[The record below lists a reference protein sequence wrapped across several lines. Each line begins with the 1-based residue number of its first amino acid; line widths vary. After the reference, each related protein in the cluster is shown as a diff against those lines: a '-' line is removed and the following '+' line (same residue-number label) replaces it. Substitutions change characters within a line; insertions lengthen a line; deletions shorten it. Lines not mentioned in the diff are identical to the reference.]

1 MLVEHQAPRK
11 AAHSLQKEV
20 GQNIQD
26 KKRDNRIRDRDPSCG
41 GSREGGE
48 VSKHQ
53 ETLSP
58 VGLWGSFGI
67 LEGNITGRKKI
78 IEPTDYTPNCN
89 SQWRRSSDAHV
100 HQQQA
105 GAEQGRAGYML
116 RVRTEPACPEDN
128 LRELTRLHTGP
139 SPRQRQRGRWATA
152 RAERR
157 GAISTPDIA
166 PSTKL

>member
-26 KKRDNRIRDRDPSCG
+26 KKRDNRIRDRDPSWG

-78 IEPTDYTPNCN
+78 IEPTDYALAMTP
-89 SQWRRSSDAHV
+89 SGEVARSLASTSSELGLNREMWA
-100 HQQQA
+100 A
-105 GAEQGRAGYML
+105 CIEWGLGLNAL
-116 RVRTEPACPEDN
+116 RT
-128 LRELTRLHTGP
+128 
-139 SPRQRQRGRWATA
+139 
-152 RAERR
+152 
-157 GAISTPDIA
+157 I
-166 PSTKL
+166 